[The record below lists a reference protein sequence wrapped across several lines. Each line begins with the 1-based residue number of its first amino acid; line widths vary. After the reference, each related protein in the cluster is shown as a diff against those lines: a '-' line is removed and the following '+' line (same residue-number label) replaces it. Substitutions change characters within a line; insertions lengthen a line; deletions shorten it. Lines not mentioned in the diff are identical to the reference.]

1 MLGAEVSL
9 DVEINSEDVLQAH
22 RKRLKKAGELGFAV
36 SQEKVPVD
44 RGTLKQS
51 GFQPEFRGNDLVF
64 GYQARQARPME
75 EGTGPYF
82 APIRP
87 LREWADR
94 VLGDPD
100 IGYAVQ
106 QKIAKEGIDSQPYL
120 SPASERMENWL
131 NSHSLSEFLE

>member
-64 GYQARQARPME
+64 GYTAPQAGPME
-75 EGTGPYF
+75 TGTVAFTP
-82 APIRP
+82 PLRP
-87 LREWADR
+87 LQEWAERIGMDR
-94 VLGDPD
+94 GF
-100 IGYAVQ
+100 GYVVQ
-106 QKIAKEGIDSQPYL
+106 QKIKRAGIDSQPYL
-120 SPASERMENWL
+120 SRTSERMTQWL
-131 NSHSLSEFLE
+131 DSHGISEFL

>member
-75 EGTGPYF
+75 EGTGPF
-82 APIRP
+82 TPPLRP
-87 LREWADR
+87 LQEWAER
-94 VLGDPD
+94 
-100 IGYAVQ
+100 IGMGRSFGYVVQ
-106 QKIAKEGIDSQPYL
+106 QKIKREGIDSQPYL
-120 SPASERMENWL
+120 SPASERMTQWL
-131 NSHSLSEFLE
+131 DSHGISEFL

>member
-64 GYQARQARPME
+64 GYTAPQAGPME
-75 EGTGPYF
+75 TGTVAFTP
-82 APIRP
+82 PLRP
-87 LREWADR
+87 LQEWAERIGMDR
-94 VLGDPD
+94 SF
-100 IGYAVQ
+100 GYVVQ
-106 QKIAKEGIDSQPYL
+106 QKIKREGIDSQPYL
-120 SPASERMENWL
+120 SPASERMTQWL
-131 NSHSLSEFLE
+131 DSHGIDEFL

>member
-64 GYQARQARPME
+64 GYTAPQAGPME
-75 EGTGPYF
+75 TGTVAFTP
-82 APIRP
+82 PLRP
-87 LREWADR
+87 LQEWAERIGMDR
-94 VLGDPD
+94 SF
-100 IGYAVQ
+100 GYVVQ
-106 QKIAKEGIDSQPYL
+106 QKIKREGIDSQPYL
-120 SPASERMENWL
+120 RPGAERMRQWL
-131 NSHSLSEFLE
+131 DSHGIDEFL

>member
-36 SQEKVPVD
+36 SQEEVPVD

-64 GYQARQARPME
+64 GYTQAYARPIE
-75 EGTGPYF
+75 EGTGPYW
-82 APIRP
+82 APVQP

-106 QKIAKEGIDSQPYL
+106 QKIAKEGITAQPYL
-120 SPASERMENWL
+120 APAKERMEQWL
-131 NSHSLSEFLE
+131 NSHGLGEFL

>member
-64 GYQARQARPME
+64 GYTAPQAGPME
-75 EGTGPYF
+75 TGTVAFTP
-82 APIRP
+82 PLRP
-87 LREWADR
+87 LQEWAERIGMDR
-94 VLGDPD
+94 SF
-100 IGYAVQ
+100 GYVVQ
-106 QKIAKEGIDSQPYL
+106 QKIKREGIDAQPYL
-120 SPASERMENWL
+120 SPASERMTQWL
-131 NSHSLSEFLE
+131 DSHGIDEFL